1 MFEHYPYVNTNRN
14 LIRIAAM
21 VGLGPGEQVMASAR
35 GRRHAHF
42 KCFHL
47 LILFRLLSSFA
58 RGKDG
63 AGLQQIS
70 EAVHEDFDFHDCAP
84 EGEYC
89 ACSGTVRFGHS
100 IDVYAEK
107 YITSGI
113 LCSDG
118 LFLFYFELLASTGL
132 IHFHV

>member
-1 MFEHYPYVNTNRN
+1 MLERYPYVNTIRN

-21 VGLGPGEQVMASAR
+21 VGLGPGEQEIASAR
-35 GRRHAHF
+35 GRRHAHS

-47 LILFRLLSSFA
+47 LILFRLLSSCA
-58 RGKDG
+58 RGEDG
-63 AGLQQIS
+63 AGLLPIS
-70 EAVHEDFDFHDCAP
+70 ETAHEDFDSHDCAP

-89 ACSGTVRFGHS
+89 ACSGTVRFGHG

-118 LFLFYFELLASTGL
+118 LFLFYFKLLASTGML
-132 IHFHV
+132 HLHV